1 MFNDK
6 WSRTGTKC
14 ISKEVPLKSDS
25 QPVSND
31 SEIQFIEC
39 RPKCLHW
46 QPDDEKSG
54 GAGKEIQT

>member
-6 WSRTGTKC
+6 WSRTSTKC

-25 QPVSND
+25 QPVSNN